1 VAPPWG
7 KPLATWETRR
17 EGTLDDFGTAASA
30 EQQIGEAAFVSRLD
44 RRAKATGRRWY
55 SGDGGCW
62 LWKAVEA
69 ARPELGLGQMFW
81 CGYGSIRT
89 RQADILLRR

>member
-1 VAPPWG
+1 MTSARLQVQSSRSARRRSC
-7 KPLATWETRR
+7 LAW
-17 EGTLDDFGTAASA
+17 
-30 EQQIGEAAFVSRLD
+30 IG
-44 RRAKATGRRWY
+44 RAKATGRRWY

-81 CGYGSIRT
+81 CGYESIRT